1 MSDDKLLLLLKPA
14 LNRGELLLHREAQF
28 LELRLAPVGRSL
40 MPDGLLDD
48 LGDEQIRDFFAFL
61 RRSQPVAD

>member
-28 LELRLAPVGRSL
+28 LELRLAPVGRSQRFPQL
-40 MPDGLLDD
+40 IECCRLRHSTVLLQSV
-48 LGDEQIRDFFAFL
+48 L
-61 RRSQPVAD
+61 PMM